1 MSKQASDGLTV
12 TLPSDLEIE
21 MTQVFDAPRELVFEA
36 MTKCEHITKWWG
48 PRGTELTCEL
58 DFRPGGSYRFVQHAP
73 DGQEYAFRGEIREI
87 APPERVV
94 QTFEFEGM
102 PGHIAVETVVL
113 EEKDGRTTVTSTS
126 VYQSKDDRDGII
138 ASGMEAG
145 AAESYERL
153 GELLATL
160 A

>member
-1 MSKQASDGLTV
+1 
-12 TLPSDLEIE
+12 
-21 MTQVFDAPRELVFEA
+21 
-36 MTKCEHITKWWG
+36 
-48 PRGTELTCEL
+48 
-58 DFRPGGSYRFVQHAP
+58 
-73 DGQEYAFRGEIREI
+73 
-87 APPERVV
+87 
-94 QTFEFEGM
+94 
-102 PGHIAVETVVL
+102 
-113 EEKDGRTTVTSTS
+113 VTSTS